1 MSKAI
6 VEPGNCGYTTT
17 IDATMDGDECQI
29 TIQSACPAIQKLA
42 ADLGRVNPYQEIS
55 FRRGMP
61 QTLTAGAKYCK
72 HSACPVPVAVIKA
85 VEVEANL
92 ALPTDVTIKLSK

>member
-1 MSKAI
+1 MSTAI

-17 IDATMDGDECQI
+17 IEAKMNGDDCQI
-29 TIQSACPAIQKLA
+29 SIQTACPYIQKLA
-42 ADLGRVNPYQEIS
+42 ADLSSVDPYQEIA

-61 QTLTAGAKYCK
+61 TILQAGAKYCK

-92 ALPTDVTIKLSK
+92 ALPSDVTIKLSK